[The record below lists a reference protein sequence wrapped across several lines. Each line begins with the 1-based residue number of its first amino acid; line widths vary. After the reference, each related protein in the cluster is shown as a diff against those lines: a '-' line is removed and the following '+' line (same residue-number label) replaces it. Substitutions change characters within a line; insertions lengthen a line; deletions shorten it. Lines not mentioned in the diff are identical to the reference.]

1 MRRKYFK
8 MTLLFLI
15 SIFCFRKLLGVNEY
29 FNSFNFEVLE
39 EITNNNM
46 MMYFQLCLFWFLP
59 YLLFYIDLFGSID
72 TTIDKLSPYFVLRYS
87 SNKMFFNMILNES
100 LIKSILNLTVLYLSS
115 IIIGFQNI
123 SALNIL
129 ITLSRVY
136 LVIIIYILIRI
147 LIKKYRF
154 MNSFV
159 LLVIMISIFYTA
171 VSNNQ
176 LVSQFLLLSNSLWV
190 LLINC
195 MMVIVGMLTMGI
207 LSKRMEY

>member
-1 MRRKYFK
+1 MRKKYFK

-39 EITNNNM
+39 KITNNNM
-46 MMYFQLCLFWFLP
+46 MMYFQLSLFWFLP
-59 YLLFYIDLFGSID
+59 YLLIYIDLFGSID

-123 SALNIL
+123 SALNML

-147 LIKKYRF
+147 LIKKHGF
-154 MNSFV
+154 MNSFI

-195 MMVIVGMLTMGI
+195 IMLIVGILTMGV